1 MVYMEVSKD
10 IYINEA
16 INISSVTIPIEIKN
30 NINNLSYSENL
41 RKNSNILHLCK
52 IIRNL
57 IDPKNIIS
65 DIIKDK
71 VRLHGFTIVSG
82 LPVDKDIPATPIRF
96 IKEKPISKYI
106 AEKNLI
112 YLSSIFGKPHS
123 YIEENNGEYIHDLY
137 PIKGNE
143 KIAAGTGS
151 EVDLELHTEIAF
163 DNNKPDYILLT
174 AVRNRDGQNVPTTIA
189 NVNEVLNELTE
200 DELRILEKGDF
211 FIRAPYSFSGGDN
224 IFYRRSLVNL
234 KDGNRLSFNF
244 NPGVTYCITSESNI
258 LFEKLRSMFNKNVHE
273 VFLEP
278 GVAIIIDNNQMLHGR
293 NSFIPKFDG
302 KDRWLQRI
310 YVKR

>member
-1 MVYMEVSKD
+1 MEVSKNSD
-10 IYINEA
+10 NNEL
-16 INISSVTIPIEIKN
+16 IDISSVMTPREIKN
-30 NINNLSYSENL
+30 NINNLSYSGNL
-41 RKNSNILHLCK
+41 RKNSNILYLWSE
-52 IIRNL
+52 IRNL

-65 DIIKDK
+65 DVIKEK
-71 VRLHGFTIVSG
+71 VTLHGFTIISG
-82 LPVDKDIPATPIRF
+82 LPFDNDIPATPIEL
-96 IKEKPISKYI
+96 IKNKPTGKFLT
-106 AEKNLI
+106 EKNLI

-163 DNNKPDYILLT
+163 DTNKPDYILLT
-174 AVRNRDGQNVPTTIA
+174 AVRNRDGQNVPTTLV
-189 NVNEVLNELTE
+189 NVNNVLNKLNEN
-200 DELRILEKGDF
+200 ELRILENSNF
-211 FIRAPYSFSGGDN
+211 FIRAPYSFSEGDD
-224 IFYRRSLVNL
+224 IYYRRSLINL

-244 NPGVTYCITSESNI
+244 NPGVTYCITAESKI
-258 LFEKLRSMFNKNVHE
+258 LFEKLRNMFTKNIHKA
-273 VFLEP
+273 FLEP

-310 YVKR
+310 YVKK